1 MTMTDDLVKRLDDIN
16 RNYDLARGVHSTIRD
31 AKARIEALTA
41 ERDRLLSTV
50 NALESLRPHWAQGYS
65 SDSIAAQ
72 ASTEAL
78 VGIWKILGVNDQTSA
93 VVTLK
98 ALTANNARLRA
109 ALQPLVK
116 IADAYDEN
124 ELDDEARKHWTY
136 GTNDTPHED
145 IELYQGRG
153 GRQLLTLKDCM
164 VARAALNTGKA
175 DT

>member
-1 MTMTDDLVKRLDDIN
+1 MTDDLVKKWDEYVESMGSVMGDVEH
-16 RNYDLARGVHSTIRD
+16 AAQQMRD
-31 AKARIEALTA
+31 RIEALEA

-98 ALTANNARLRA
+98 ALTANNVRLR
-109 ALQPLVK
+109 K
-116 IADAYDEN
+116 
-124 ELDDEARKHWTY
+124 
-136 GTNDTPHED
+136 
-145 IELYQGRG
+145 
-153 GRQLLTLKDCM
+153 LLTEAAADLTAYVDAEYPLDTYAEYPHIAKRHHRDM
-164 VARAALNTGKA
+164 ELVRHIQAALNTGKK
-175 DT
+175 TK

>member
-1 MTMTDDLVKRLDDIN
+1 MTDDLVKRLDDLDTILETEFDTQLSVQ
-16 RNYDLARGVHSTIRD
+16 RNPYGATKAIEDALYLLRD
-31 AKARIEALTA
+31 QADRIEALTA

-98 ALTANNARLRA
+98 ALTAERDEYKRHAKKL
-109 ALQPLVK
+109 ALA
-116 IADAYDEN
+116 II
-124 ELDDEARKHWTY
+124 RT
-136 GTNDTPHED
+136 
-145 IELYQGRG
+145 
-153 GRQLLTLKDCM
+153 
-164 VARAALNTGKA
+164 LNT
-175 DT
+175 